1 MSTKHFENPVTLTLD
16 LDDLT
21 WVRAFLDQERSAAEV
36 DRANAKD
43 LHNSL
48 AARAAVQV
56 LSREI
61 ETMTKII
68 DEICKTIDLIDA
80 HESIAR
86 KIAATV
92 PGMQDISNT
101 HH

>member
-1 MSTKHFENPVTLTLD
+1 MTPNKDQPISLELT

-21 WVRAFLDQERSAAEV
+21 WLRAFLDQERNAAEV

-43 LHNSL
+43 FHNAL
-48 AARAAVQV
+48 AARSSVQV

-68 DEICKTIDLIDA
+68 DKICRLIDVVDA
-80 HESIAR
+80 HESLAR
-86 KIAATV
+86 KLAAMTPPV
-92 PGMQDISNT
+92 A
-101 HH
+101 